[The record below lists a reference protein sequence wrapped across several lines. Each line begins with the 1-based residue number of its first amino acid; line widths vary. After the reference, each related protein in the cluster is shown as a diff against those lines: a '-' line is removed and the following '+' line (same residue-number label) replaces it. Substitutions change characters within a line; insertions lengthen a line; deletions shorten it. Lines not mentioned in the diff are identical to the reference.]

1 MMSSTRK
8 SLVLGL
14 AAVLALT
21 GAGCGSGTEPSG
33 SSETKA
39 ASSITVAVTSSPSAD
54 ALSSL
59 AKDFEQQTGIKVNIV
74 QLTYDQISTKVLLA
88 AGQSTAAYD
97 VVQFDSP
104 MYPALV
110 SGGALADLSDYVKN
124 SAKYDYSDFSPQVQD
139 YAMFGDQIM
148 SVPLSTEPYVLWS
161 NTDLMTKAGVKPA
174 DTLDDYVANAAAFSK
189 IGAYGSA
196 NAFGAQMSAYFWLQA
211 VYMFGGTLT
220 KPGTCESALDSP
232 AVDAAT
238 KFYFDLL
245 PTTPAMAVNGGDNEM
260 ASAFIQGDVGQVVT
274 ATGYYSIVADPTQ
287 SKVPNS
293 FVMTVPPS
301 GSSGRHTLMF
311 GWLIGIT
318 ANSSAKDEAWQF
330 LEFALGKDSMDKLI
344 SLGAPPPARTSLLN
358 SPNAKQAIPYLD
370 VLINSSEVGV
380 HLPYTPVMDEII
392 TEVSA
397 EISAAATDGSGA
409 AGFLPKARQSVTSI
423 LADADTCL

>member
-1 MMSSTRK
+1 MSSIRK
-8 SLVLGL
+8 YLVLGV
-14 AAVLALT
+14 AAVLAFEATACSSNNGPGGSPGDT
-21 GAGCGSGTEPSG
+21 GAQSLTI
-33 SSETKA
+33 A
-39 ASSITVAVTSSPSAD
+39 LTSSPSAD
-54 ALSSL
+54 ALESI
-59 AKDFEQQTGIKVNIV
+59 AKDFQQETGITVNIV

-88 AGQSTAAYD
+88 AGQTKAAYD
-97 VVQFDSP
+97 IVQFDSP

-110 SGGALADLSDYVKN
+110 SGGALADLSSYVKN
-124 SAKYDYSDFSPQVQD
+124 STKYDYSDFSAQVQD
-139 YAMFGDQIM
+139 YAMYGDKIM
-148 SVPLSTEPYVLWS
+148 SIPLSTEPYVLWS

-238 KFYFDLL
+238 KYYFDLL
-245 PTTPAMAVNGGDNEM
+245 PTTPAMAINGGDNEM

-274 ATGYYSIVADPTQ
+274 ATGYYSIVADPQQ
-287 SKVPNS
+287 SSIPNS
-293 FVMTVPPS
+293 FVMTLPPS
-301 GSSGRHTLMF
+301 GSDGRHTLMF
-311 GWLIGIT
+311 GWLIGVT
-318 ANSSAKDEAWQF
+318 ANSAVKDQAWQF
-330 LEFALGKDSMDKLI
+330 LEYALGKDSMDKLI

-370 VLINSSEVGV
+370 VLVQSSAVGV
-380 HLPYTPVMDEII
+380 HLPYTPVMSEII

-397 EISAAATDGSGA
+397 EISAAASDGSGA

-423 LADADTCL
+423 LADADVCL